1 MPIMFQ
7 SFRDNFVN
15 VAPQL
20 ASNAATDRSKF
31 GDNEVKDER
40 VLSCNYF
47 PADSVPKW
55 LEPNNPTCF

>member
-15 VAPQL
+15 VASQL
-20 ASNAATDRSKF
+20 ASNAATNRSKF
-31 GDNEVKDER
+31 GDREVKDER

-47 PADSVPKW
+47 PADSVPK
-55 LEPNNPTCF
+55 